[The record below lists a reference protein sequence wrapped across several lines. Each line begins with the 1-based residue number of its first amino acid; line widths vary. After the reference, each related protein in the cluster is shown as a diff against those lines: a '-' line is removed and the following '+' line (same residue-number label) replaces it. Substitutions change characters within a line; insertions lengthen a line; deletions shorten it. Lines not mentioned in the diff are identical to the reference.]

1 MLIELLGLTPEEIA
15 RDETWDPKKGKRT
28 RDFGDKVG
36 DKVMSILT
44 GTDYATEVQKHT
56 KTNHVDFLTDNY
68 GDRITKT
75 KGLEGYDN
83 IGDLSKLS
91 EKKLEQ
97 ELKNREATR
106 RARSTRKATTGET
119 DADLDLTETDPG
131 TIVSGGTKYEKDEVK
146 KKERKA
152 EDLQMLLLSQQG
164 QRNDNQ
170 FAIQMAQQDYQNRAL
185 EMKDARLERRDR
197 QAAIQQM
204 MAGLATMGAS
214 IAI

>member
-1 MLIELLGLTPEEIA
+1 MWVDLLGLTPEKIA
-15 RDETWDPKKGKRT
+15 GEETWDPKKGKRT

-56 KTNHVDFLTDNY
+56 KTNHVDHLTNY
-68 GDRITKT
+68 FGDRITKT
-75 KGLEGYDN
+75 KGLEGYDD

-106 RARSTRKATTGET
+106 NARSTFVAKTGGT
-119 DADLDLTETDPG
+119 ADDLDLTVTDPG
-131 TIVSGGTKYEKDEVK
+131 TIVAGATKYVKDENTT
-146 KKERKA
+146 KENKA
-152 EDLQMLLLSQQG
+152 EDFKMLLLDQQG
-164 QRNDNQ
+164 RRSDNQ
-170 FAIQMAQQDYQNRAL
+170 FAVQMAQVDYQNRAA

-197 QAAIQQM
+197 QSAIQQM